1 MYTFLINED
10 NTVTASMPER
20 IMERSKM
27 VDSLHFL
34 AEPTYKDID
43 MSQFTLTMKYL
54 LPISKRYKT
63 ETLVLSEN
71 LYKNRLE
78 YCLPFDTNLT
88 IEPGDIEFML
98 TFTNV
103 DMDEMGRTTQ
113 YVRHVGPGTIKIIP
127 VSAWTDVIPD
137 DALSALD
144 QRLLAADALL
154 KSLNERNNAIMDS
167 KADNLS
173 YKNEL
178 LQLTSNGKA
187 IGNAIKITTDSVET
201 EDGTIRVVE
210 F

>member
-10 NTVTASMPER
+10 NTLTCSNEER

-34 AEPTYKDID
+34 AEQTYKNTD
-43 MSQFTLTMKYL
+43 MSDFTVTMEYL
-54 LPISKRYKT
+54 LPVSKKYKT
-63 ETLVLSEN
+63 ETLEKSEE

-78 YCLPFDTNLT
+78 YILPFDTNLT
-88 IEPGDIEFML
+88 SEPGDVEIQL
-98 TFTNV
+98 TFTDV
-103 DMDEMGRTTQ
+103 TMDAFGRTTQ
-113 YVRHVGPGTIKIIP
+113 YVRKVGPGAIHITPIN
-127 VSAWTDVIPD
+127 AWSDLIPD
-137 DALSALD
+137 DALTALD

-178 LQLTSNGKA
+178 LQLTANGKP
-187 IGNAIKITTDSVET
+187 IGNAIKVTTDNVET
-201 EDGTIRVVE
+201 DDGTIRVVE

>member
-10 NTVTASMPER
+10 NTLTCSNEER

-34 AEPTYKDID
+34 AEQTYKNTD
-43 MSQFTLTMKYL
+43 MSDFTVTMEYL
-54 LPISKRYKT
+54 LPVSKKYKT
-63 ETLVLSEN
+63 ETLEKSEE

-78 YCLPFDTNLT
+78 YILPFDTNLT
-88 IEPGDIEFML
+88 SEPGDVEIQL
-98 TFTNV
+98 TFTDV
-103 DMDEMGRTTQ
+103 TMDAFGRTTQ
-113 YVRHVGPGTIKIIP
+113 YVRKVGPGVVHITPIN
-127 VSAWTDVIPD
+127 AWSDLIPD
-137 DALSALD
+137 DALTALD

-173 YKNEL
+173 YKNAL
-178 LQLTSNGKA
+178 LQLTANGKP
-187 IGNAIKITTDSVET
+187 IGNAIKVTTDNVET
-201 EDGTIRVVE
+201 DDGTIRVVE